1 MAKIIGGI
9 LGFLAFGLFGAA
21 LGIFIGHQFD
31 TGLASINDAPPK
43 GQRSQVQQTFF
54 DTLFQLLGHV
64 AKADGHISEEEVA
77 TTEQLMS
84 QLGLSDEQRKAS
96 IELFKKGAG
105 ANFSI
110 DGTMIAFMNRCGRNT
125 RLQMTL
131 LEFLVHLAYADG
143 DFHRSELDVVKRVAH
158 WLGVRD
164 SQFEHMM
171 SMFKAQY
178 EFSAGNSGS
187 PHKLADAYTALGIT
201 EAASDA
207 EVKRAYRKL
216 MSQHHPDKMIAQGV
230 PEAMIK
236 VANEKSAEIRAA
248 YEQITETRKG

>member
-1 MAKIIGGI
+1 MGKLIGGI
-9 LGFLAFGLFGAA
+9 LGFIAFNFFGAI
-21 LGIFIGHQFD
+21 LGVVIGHQFD
-31 TGLASINDAPPK
+31 TGLASIGNAPPK
-43 GQRSQVQQTFF
+43 GQRSAVQQIFF

-77 TTEQLMS
+77 TTEQLMT
-84 QLGLSDEQRKAS
+84 QLGLTDEQRKTS
-96 IELFKKGAG
+96 IALFKKGAG
-105 ANFSI
+105 ADFSV
-110 DGTMIAFMNRCGRNT
+110 DEVMITFLNSCGRNT

-143 DFHRSELDVVKRVAH
+143 VLHSAESDIIKRVAH
-158 WLGVRD
+158 WLGLRD
-164 SQFEHMM
+164 ARFEQLM

-178 EFSAGNSGS
+178 GFSGGNKQS
-187 PHKLADAYTALGIT
+187 PNKLADAYTALGIT
-201 EAASDA
+201 DAASDA

-236 VANEKSAEIRAA
+236 LANEKSAEIRAA
-248 YEQITETRKG
+248 YEQITDSRKA